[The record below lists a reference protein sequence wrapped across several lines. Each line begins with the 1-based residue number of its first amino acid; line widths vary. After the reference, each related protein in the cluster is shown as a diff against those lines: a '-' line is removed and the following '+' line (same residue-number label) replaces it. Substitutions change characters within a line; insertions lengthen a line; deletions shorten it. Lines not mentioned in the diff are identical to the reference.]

1 MFKNIE
7 EIRNINKIIQ
17 NKIYKILQ
25 IVNKVN

>member
-7 EIRNINKIIQ
+7 EIRNINKIIP